1 MLNSIL
7 LDGILS
13 SDVTVDHLP
22 SGKVRAT
29 FSITYKKGHKEDAAN
44 VVYSYDPTK
53 AMVSS
58 VTLKNTFLGQKLR
71 IIGSLD
77 GITNGKVTVVAEYVE
92 PILKEATK

>member
-1 MLNSIL
+1 MMLNSIL

-13 SDVTVDHLP
+13 SDITLNSLP

-53 AMVSS
+53 

>member
-1 MLNSIL
+1 MMLNSIL

-29 FSITYKKGHKEDAAN
+29 FSITYKKGRTEHTAN
-44 VVYSYDPTK
+44 VVYLYNPTK
-53 AMVSS
+53 T
-58 VTLKNTFLGQKLR
+58 TLKSAFLGQKLR

>member
-1 MLNSIL
+1 MMLNSIL

-29 FSITYKKGHKEDAAN
+29 FSITYKKGRKEDAAN

-53 AMVSS
+53 

-77 GITNGKVTVVAEYVE
+77 GITNGKVTVFAEYVE

>member
-1 MLNSIL
+1 MMLNSIL

-29 FSITYKKGHKEDAAN
+29 FSITYKEGRTEHTAN
-44 VVYSYDPTK
+44 VVYLYNPTK
-53 AMVSS
+53 T
-58 VTLKNTFLGQKLR
+58 TLKSAFLGQKLR
-71 IIGSLD
+71 IIGRLSGVTD
-77 GITNGKVTVVAEYVE
+77 GKVTVVAEYVE

>member
-1 MLNSIL
+1 MMLNSIL

-29 FSITYKKGHKEDAAN
+29 FSITYKKGRKEDAAN

-53 AMVSS
+53 

-77 GITNGKVTVVAEYVE
+77 GITNGKATVVAEYVE

>member
-13 SDVTVDHLP
+13 ADVTVDHLP

-29 FSITYKKGHKEDAAN
+29 FSITYKEGRTEHTAN
-44 VVYSYDPTK
+44 VVYLYNPTK
-53 AMVSS
+53 T
-58 VTLKNTFLGQKLR
+58 TLKSAFLGQKLR
-71 IIGSLD
+71 IIGRLSGVTD
-77 GITNGKVTVVAEYVE
+77 GKVTVVAEYVE

>member
-1 MLNSIL
+1 MMLNSIL

-29 FSITYKKGHKEDAAN
+29 FSITYKKGRKEDAAN

-53 AMVSS
+53 

-92 PILKEATK
+92 PILKEAAQ

>member
-13 SDVTVDHLP
+13 SDITLNSLP

-53 AMVSS
+53 

>member
-13 SDVTVDHLP
+13 SDITLNSLP
-22 SGKVRAT
+22 NGKVRAT

-53 AMVSS
+53 
-58 VTLKNTFLGQKLR
+58 VTLKNAFLGQKLR
-71 IIGSLD
+71 IIGRLSGVTD
-77 GITNGKVTVVAEYVE
+77 GKATVVAEYVE
-92 PILKEATK
+92 PILKEAAQ

>member
-1 MLNSIL
+1 MMLNSIL

-29 FSITYKKGHKEDAAN
+29 FSITYKKGRKEDAAN

-53 AMVSS
+53 

>member
-13 SDVTVDHLP
+13 SDITLNSLP
-22 SGKVRAT
+22 NGKVRAT

-53 AMVSS
+53 

>member
-1 MLNSIL
+1 MMLNSIL

-13 SDVTVDHLP
+13 SDITLNSLP
-22 SGKVRAT
+22 NGKVRAT

-53 AMVSS
+53 

>member
-1 MLNSIL
+1 MMLNSIL

-29 FSITYKKGHKEDAAN
+29 FSITYKKGHTEHTAN
-44 VVYSYDPTK
+44 VVYLYNPTK
-53 AMVSS
+53 R
-58 VTLKNTFLGQKLR
+58 TLKSYFLGKKLR
-71 IIGSLD
+71 IIGRVSGVTD
-77 GITNGKVTVVAEYVE
+77 GKVTVVAEYVE

>member
-1 MLNSIL
+1 MMLNSIL

-13 SDVTVDHLP
+13 SDITLNSLP

-29 FSITYKKGHKEDAAN
+29 FSITYRKRHKEDAAN

-53 AMVSS
+53 

>member
-1 MLNSIL
+1 MMLNSIL

-53 AMVSS
+53 

-92 PILKEATK
+92 PILKEAAQ

>member
-1 MLNSIL
+1 MMLNSIL

-13 SDVTVDHLP
+13 SDIALNSLP

-29 FSITYKKGHKEDAAN
+29 FSITYRKRHKEDAAN

-53 AMVSS
+53 
-58 VTLKNTFLGQKLR
+58 VTLKSAFLGQKLR
-71 IIGSLD
+71 IIGRLSGVTD
-77 GITNGKVTVVAEYVE
+77 GKATVVAEYVE